1 MKFIKPIFLV
11 LAATS
16 VLGGCKIFGD
26 QVEVPTAHRG
36 IISTSAGLEERILP
50 PSKMRLEGF
59 CYACDSLIVAEVS
72 DYPILEEMELFMP
85 KDRLNINFEVRGTF
99 ATSDNDEQLKTIFSR
114 VPPRPHGERVS
125 LISSEHVFDT
135 YARQIVRDRVRAV
148 VSEYDIQTLMD
159 NREAVGARLAE
170 AVRDGLKNRPVEM
183 LNFGFDNIQPPE
195 VVLKAELTRKT
206 REIEILQADAEKE
219 VALRRAGAALEVA
232 AVQQT
237 VDLKEA
243 ETQVLIEQK
252 LREGFS
258 EAYVAQRGLK
268 ILDRLAASDNNV
280 IFLPT
285 EALTNPSVMI
295 GSVQK
300 ALNPQAPEAPIV
312 LAPEAP
318 VSQDQ

>member
-1 MKFIKPIFLV
+1 MTFIKPFFLV

-16 VLGGCKIFGD
+16 LLGGCKIFGD

-36 IISTSAGLEERILP
+36 IISTSAGLQDTILP
-50 PSKMRLEGF
+50 PSKIRLEGF
-59 CYACDSLIVAEVS
+59 CLACDSLIVAEVS

-85 KDRLNINFEVRGTF
+85 KDRLNITFEVRGTF
-99 ATSDNDEQLKTIFSR
+99 ATSDDPEQLKTIFSR
-114 VPPRPHGERVS
+114 VPPQATGSARVS
-125 LISSEHVFDT
+125 VISSEHVFDT

-170 AVRDGLKNRPVEM
+170 AVREGLKNRPVEM

-195 VVLKAELTRKT
+195 VVLTAELTRKT

-219 VALRRAGAALEVA
+219 VALRRAEAALEVA

-243 ETQVLIEQK
+243 ETQVLVEQK

-268 ILDRLAASDNNV
+268 ILDQLAASDNNV

-285 EALTNPSVMI
+285 EALSNPAIMI
-295 GSVQK
+295 GSVSK
-300 ALNPQAPEAPIV
+300 ALGQ
-312 LAPEAP
+312 
-318 VSQDQ
+318 QD